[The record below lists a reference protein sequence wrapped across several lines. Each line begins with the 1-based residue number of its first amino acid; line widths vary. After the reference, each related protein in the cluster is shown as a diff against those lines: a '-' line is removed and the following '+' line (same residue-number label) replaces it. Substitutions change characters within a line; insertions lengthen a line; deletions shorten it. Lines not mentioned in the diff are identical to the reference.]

1 LKKRKKFIKL
11 IYSGN
16 QFSFISA
23 AMDSSSPRSPLD
35 DDSKEFDDGYDEN
48 LMGDEEDKRKLA
60 QMTEKEREQELFNRS
75 ERRET
80 LKIRFEIE
88 RKLRAKSK
96 KGELEKKQSKQGRPR
111 KRLRASEIYSSDE
124 SSEDSDEYIPDTDK
138 SGPHNELSNAGAKS
152 SKMNTRASSTL
163 LSNSS
168 SGSSSSS
175 ASSSSSSD
183 SEPGRDD
190 LNDDDDSQL
199 GQDDYHMTL
208 ADLRCLQ
215 LKRDRIEQWVYSP
228 FFKETAIG
236 LFVKMSVGNHPRTQ
250 QHMYKVAQI
259 VDITKG
265 SKLYAINFSKYK
277 TDKYCLVRIG
287 SVERTY
293 AMHFVSNRPFDE
305 DDYSKWCSDLNA
317 EGLSMPSR
325 EHFLRKK
332 RDLHRAMNY
341 QYTDEDIDYEVNEKR
356 RFQDP
361 SCNFAM
367 KKTELIRAKAE
378 AEDMNDYEKA
388 REIQQALDEL
398 EEQAKQLE
406 KSRSS
411 STFSAIS
418 FVNERNRIKNIEESE
433 RVLKE
438 SKSVKTEDPFT
449 RRKCTPTIVHNKNSN
464 PNSTF
469 PGDTNEPSD
478 KNGHQLNNKSTDAG
492 ATNNNGTQKITPEVV
507 KSVNDLFQA
516 HSSIDLDL
524 DIDI

>member
-1 LKKRKKFIKL
+1 
-11 IYSGN
+11 
-16 QFSFISA
+16 
-23 AMDSSSPRSPLD
+23 
-35 DDSKEFDDGYDEN
+35 
-48 LMGDEEDKRKLA
+48 
-60 QMTEKEREQELFNRS
+60 MTEKEREQELFNRS

-96 KGELEKKQSKQGRPR
+96 KRELEKKQSKQGRPR

-124 SSEDSDEYIPDTDK
+124 SSDESDEYIPDADK
-138 SGPHNELSNAGAKS
+138 SNGLMDPPTTGTKS
-152 SKMNTRASSTL
+152 SKISTRATSALPSDST
-163 LSNSS
+163 
-168 SGSSSSS
+168 SGSASSS

-183 SEPGRDD
+183 SEPERDD
-190 LNDDDDSQL
+190 LNDDDDDSQL
-199 GQDDYHMTL
+199 GQDDYQMTL
-208 ADLRCLQ
+208 ADLKCLQ
-215 LKRDRIEQWVYSP
+215 LKRDRIEQWVYAP

-236 LFVKMSVGNHPRTQ
+236 LFVKISVGNHPKTGL
-250 QHMYKVAQI
+250 HMYKIAQI
-259 VDITKG
+259 MEV
-265 SKLYAINFSKYK
+265 YAINDSKHK
-277 TDKYCLVRIG
+277 TDRYCLVKVG
-287 SVERTY
+287 NVERTF

-305 DDYSKWCSDLNA
+305 DDYIKWCNDLDA
-317 EGLSMPSR
+317 EGIPMPNR

-341 QYTDEDIDYEVNEKR
+341 QYTDEDIDYEIKEKKK
-356 RFQDP
+356 FQDS
-361 SCNFAM
+361 SCNLAM

-388 REIQQALDEL
+388 REIQLALDEL

-464 PNSTF
+464 PNGAI
-469 PGDTNEPSD
+469 PGETNGLHD
-478 KNGHQLNNKSTDAG
+478 KNGHGVHNKTDTN
-492 ATNNNGTQKITPEVV
+492 ATNNNGSLKTIPEVV

-516 HSSIDLDL
+516 HASIGLDLDL
-524 DIDI
+524 DI